1 MELHNRQYTIMK
13 GEYIILKNGK
23 LITYTDYND
32 IPNTFENV
40 ISFNPDWPEPP
51 HTVEDHEL
59 MEVFNDKLQA
69 LMEIERASSN

>member
-1 MELHNRQYTIMK
+1 MK
-13 GEYIILKNGK
+13 GEYVIKINGE
-23 LITYTDYND
+23 LITYTDYDD
-32 IPNTFENV
+32 IPSTFDNV

-69 LMEIERASSN
+69 LMEIEKNASSN